1 MQAILEVALGLGF
14 VFLLFSIVA
23 SAIVEWISALFER
36 RAKTLRKALD
46 ATLGPDL
53 TVALLDHPV
62 IAGIRPGPS
71 ALRPPSYLPPEGVA
85 VALCDI
91 ARQPPPANSREEGGA
106 RDRLRRLLLALQGG
120 APAAD
125 ASAAMTIGPDLLQRL
140 QRWFTE
146 QMNRATGSYKR
157 STQVWTLIVAA
168 ALTLAFDLDAGRI
181 AAGLHRNAAVR
192 SALAGQATSEIAG
205 KAFDD
210 LELSLSR
217 FDTLPVGW
225 TRPVSDVVYGGRRA
239 VLAAL
244 AGWMISV
251 IALGL
256 GAPFWFDTLNRIA
269 SLRQTGPRPPAAS
282 TPA

>member
-14 VFLLFSIVA
+14 VFLLFSILA
-23 SAIVEWISALFER
+23 SAMVEWISALFER
-36 RAKTLRKALD
+36 RAKTLRQALD

-53 TVALLDHPV
+53 TVTLLEHPV

-71 ALRPPSYLPPEGVA
+71 TLRPPSYLPPEGVA
-85 VALCDI
+85 LALCDI
-91 ARQPPPANSREEGGA
+91 ARQPPPANSREDGGA
-106 RDRLRRLLLALQGG
+106 RDRLRRLMLALKAG
-120 APAAD
+120 PATGE
-125 ASAAMTIGPDLLQRL
+125 ASAMMTIDTDLLQRV

-157 STQVWTLIVAA
+157 STQVWTLVVAA
-168 ALTLAFDLDAGRI
+168 ALTLTFDLDAGRI

-205 KAFDD
+205 KAFED
-210 LELSLSR
+210 LELSLNR

-225 TRPVSDVVYGGRRA
+225 TRPVGEVVYGGRRA
-239 VLAAL
+239 ILAAL

-269 SLRQTGPRPPAAS
+269 SLRQTGPRPPTES
-282 TPA
+282 NPV